1 MFKSFKSKLHRFL
14 ISCLYRGRK
23 EMQEK
28 RHPRTYIIGYQN
40 VGTQSIL
47 AQDSFPKLLHNDPK
61 ITSKD
66 KVVQK

>member
-1 MFKSFKSKLHRFL
+1 
-14 ISCLYRGRK
+14 
-23 EMQEK
+23 MQEK